1 MSEEARRRLSLPTV
15 ALLFVLGCGVATT
28 AADFEPFALPEGST
42 VVELLEGPRDSVVA
56 FYVEPF
62 PFEVFCAVGIEED
75 RDEFRRAVA
84 FDAEGRVLWRTKV
97 KGLRI
102 LWDAHVQDDGTVVL
116 SALVVERGSRQ
127 QVRLRV
133 GPAGMTRLP

>member
-1 MSEEARRRLSLPTV
+1 MPSASRKTGTS
-15 ALLFVLGCGVATT
+15 
-28 AADFEPFALPEGST
+28 
-42 VVELLEGPRDSVVA
+42 SVVRSLST
-56 FYVEPF
+56 P
-62 PFEVFCAVGIEED
+62 
-75 RDEFRRAVA
+75 RAA
-84 FDAEGRVLWRTKV
+84 SFGATKV

-116 SALVVERGSRQ
+116 SALVVERGSRR

>member
-1 MSEEARRRLSLPTV
+1 MTEGARRRLSVSTV

-42 VVELLEGPRDSVVA
+42 VVEQLDGPRDSVVA

-75 RDEFRRAVA
+75 RDE
-84 FDAEGRVLWRTKV
+84 
-97 KGLRI
+97 
-102 LWDAHVQDDGTVVL
+102 
-116 SALVVERGSRQ
+116 ALVVRSHSTPRAASFGGRRSRGCASSGTRTSRTTA
-127 QVRLRV
+127 RWSCRRSSWSGEAGGRSACAWGL
-133 GPAGMTRLP
+133 PA